1 MSGPRANVIWP
12 TIGGVQL
19 PIHTG
24 RSDAVAGAH
33 CWWPLLRA
41 ARRAELEGAAPAIR
55 LDEFDLVGT
64 RDRRRN
70 LPVWIYLHRATS
82 AELYVT
88 QEGDLF
94 RLRASRT
101 DIGRGRLVACTA
113 AQALEHAGLGLRPS
127 APILAPVEPAEPP
140 SAEAIER
147 GVRFFREPAE
157 VRHTRE
163 LRRARL
169 LLVSDCYASGRLVR
183 WPLGPGGHRLGLDQ
197 PEDRFGRCPDH
208 RCARCYREPAAS
220 VSADL
225 LAALHQ
231 LCCEPFPPADRG
243 AAPPTLGLVL
253 DPRPG
258 RSRPRPLPR
267 SPFRPLLRQVW
278 PPPSPASPPHL
289 N

>member
-1 MSGPRANVIWP
+1 MSGPRTKTIWP
-12 TIGGVQL
+12 TIGGVL
-19 PIHTG
+19 LEISTPP
-24 RSDAVAGAH
+24 SDPGGH

-55 LDEFDLVGT
+55 LEEFELVGT

-70 LPVWIYLHRATS
+70 LPVWIYLHRATL

-88 QEGDLF
+88 HEGDLF
-94 RLRASRT
+94 RLQASRSE
-101 DIGRGRLVACTA
+101 IGRGRFSACSA
-113 AQALEHAGLGLRPS
+113 AQALVHAGLGQRPS
-127 APILAPVEPAEPP
+127 APILAPAEPVEPP
-140 SAEAIER
+140 SPEAIER
-147 GVRFFREPAE
+147 GVRFFRDPA
-157 VRHTRE
+157 VFPHSRDARRE
-163 LRRARL
+163 RL

-183 WPLGPGGHRLGLDQ
+183 WPLGPGGHRLGDGQ

-220 VSADL
+220 VVIDR
-225 LAALHQ
+225 LAALHRIVR
-231 LCCEPFPPADRG
+231 EPFPPTPDGRAG
-243 AAPPTLGLVL
+243 PPALGLVV

-258 RSRPRPLPR
+258 PSRPRPQPR

-278 PPPSPASPPHL
+278 PPPAPASPPSL